1 MFNINLP
8 LEINQELRRILI
20 GDFKFLYKRQTQLLR
35 IINEHKTTNGIAHE
49 TFQINENGRTQLN
62 INADLQQQISH
73 LAVAP
78 RNNSENEIVQARV
91 DILGNGYNSLK
102 EHLIAWE
109 SRTKIIKDEV
119 EAYVDKAR
127 QDILDIE
134 YRFDPEN
141 QEFLYIT
148 DLGPRTNAVMQSFW
162 FDERTGIIYMTQ
174 AHSNYKI
181 TRLRPNGSYID
192 EMIVENG
199 GHGTHN
205 GYRYIDDKLWIYSF
219 IRDNNGDNSLV
230 RFTYHP
236 NTTLSYGTYDME
248 EVFTGH
254 PERPYLTPIINQHT
268 QEILFRIEYPKSQWN
283 KLNSMNYIEIRNL
296 EDIDNRVDNVKDR
309 IDIPLEL
316 TAAGDSDRPMQGV
329 EFDEDNIYW
338 YTGTSNAQVDNMI
351 NVFDRKTGKEIYNF
365 IADYGGVDGEYA
377 GNFQEPEGL
386 QLYYNREGKKLLML
400 GVVIG
405 GSGNRT
411 HKIYAAGQRGVIE
424 ELKSR
429 GTPVPL
435 TDTGGRTKPL
445 PIDPDKL
452 RNLSDIVEPGFYY
465 LYTAH
470 TKTIDD
476 FPEGVPKDAGWFF
489 DVYPAQSNGD
499 VRQVLNRNSYGRN
512 IMSFERFTSGIKD
525 RNGVGPWNFVYKTAG
540 FWERIPSDVKK
551 IQDLKIVGMTYY
563 ITAAE
568 TSMLTDFPKDRKG
581 YAGWIVHVEGGE
593 RGGYIHRIVRNTS
606 TANTEVLY
614 RTYHVDGTISPWTI
628 FKGEEIK

>member
-1 MFNINLP
+1 MSNSFNTNLP
-8 LEINQELRRILI
+8 LEINQDLRRMLI
-20 GDFKFLYKRQTQLLR
+20 EDFKFLYTRYSQLLR
-35 IINEHKTTNGIAHE
+35 LINEHKNTTGIAHE
-49 TFQINENGRTQLN
+49 TYQINENGRTQFDV
-62 INADLQQQISH
+62 NADLQKQISH

-91 DILGNGYNSLK
+91 DILGNGYDSLK

-109 SRTKIIKDEV
+109 SRTKIMKDEV
-119 EAYVDKAR
+119 ESYVDKAR

-148 DLGPRTNAVMQSFW
+148 DLSPRTNAVMQSFW

-174 AHSNYKI
+174 AYGDYRI
-181 TRLRPNGSYID
+181 TRLRPNGAFLD
-192 EMIVENG
+192 QMNIVDG

-205 GYRYIDDKLWIYSF
+205 GYRYIDDTLWIYSF
-219 IRDNNGDNSLV
+219 IRDANGGNRIV

-236 NTTLSYGTYDME
+236 KVNLSYGTYDME

-254 PERPYLTPIINQHT
+254 PERPYMTPIINQHT
-268 QEILFRIEYPKSQWN
+268 QEILFRIEYPKSEWN
-283 KLNSMNYIEIRNL
+283 KRNSMNYIEIRDL
-296 EDIDNRVDNVKDR
+296 KDVDNRVNKVKAKF
-309 IDIPLEL
+309 DIPLEL
-316 TAAGDSDRPMQGV
+316 TTNDRPMQGI
-329 EFDEDNIYW
+329 EFDENYVYW
-338 YTGTSNAQVDNMI
+338 YTGTSNKQVDNMI
-351 NVFDRKTGKEIYNF
+351 NVFDRKTGKEVYNF
-365 IADYGGVDGEYA
+365 VADYGGVDGQYA
-377 GNFQEPEGL
+377 GDVQEPEGL
-386 QLYYNREGKKLLML
+386 QIYYNREGKKLLML
-400 GVVIG
+400 GVVVG
-405 GSGNRT
+405 GDGNRT

-445 PIDPDKL
+445 PLDPNKI
-452 RNLSDIVEPGFYY
+452 RNLSDITEPGYYY
-465 LYTAH
+465 LYSNH
-470 TKTIDD
+470 TKNLDD
-476 FPEGVPKDAGWFF
+476 FPEGIPRDAGWFF

-512 IMSFERFTSGIKD
+512 ILSFERFTSEGK
-525 RNGVGPWNFVYKTAG
+525 NGNVVAPWNFVYKTAG
-540 FWERIPSDVKK
+540 YWERIPQGVKK

-581 YAGWIVHVEGGE
+581 VAGWIVHIEQGE
-593 RGGYIHRIVRNTS
+593 DSGYVHRIVRNNSTS
-606 TANTEVLY
+606 NMEVLY
-614 RTYHVDGTISPWTI
+614 RNYHANGTITPWTI
-628 FKGEEIK
+628 FKGEAIK